1 MAAPREPAG
10 HDLAIA
16 PSAIDHA
23 RGAERPA
30 VTIVE
35 YGDFECPMCR
45 QAEPAVQQL
54 LLHHPTAVRLVFR
67 HYPIE
72 SAHPHALLAAEA
84 AEAAGADGKFW
95 EMHDLML
102 ADGARL
108 RRPALE
114 AFAERLGLDM
124 PRFTAALDDEVYRQR
139 IREHIDGAVRSH
151 VRATPAF
158 FVDGVRCDV
167 SGGMQALSAAVLGR
181 L

>member
-1 MAAPREPAG
+1 MG
-10 HDLAIA
+10 HDLAVA
-16 PSAIDHA
+16 PSAVDHA

-108 RRPALE
+108 RRPAL
-114 AFAERLGLDM
+114 
-124 PRFTAALDDEVYRQR
+124 DDEVYRQR
-139 IREHIDGAVRSH
+139 VREHIDGAVRSH

-158 FVDGVRCDV
+158 FVNGARCDV
-167 SGGMQALSAAVLGR
+167 SGGMQALAAATLAH

>member
-1 MAAPREPAG
+1 VKAAAG
-10 HDLAIA
+10 LDLVIP
-16 PSAIDHA
+16 PSAIDHV
-23 RGAERPA
+23 RGADRA
-30 VTIVE
+30 TVTIVQ

-54 LLHHPTAVRLVFR
+54 LLHHPTTMRLAFR

-72 SAHPHALLAAEA
+72 SAHPNALLAAEA

-95 EMHDLML
+95 EMHDLLL

-108 RRPALE
+108 RRQALE
-114 AFAERLGLDM
+114 AFAVRLGLDM

-139 IREHIDGAVRSH
+139 VREHIDGAVRSH

-158 FVDGVRCDV
+158 FVNGVRCDV
-167 SGGMQALSAAVLGR
+167 SGGMQALSSAALK
-181 L
+181 LL

>member
-1 MAAPREPAG
+1 MKDSHG
-10 HDLAIA
+10 HDLLVGV
-16 PSAIDHA
+16 SAVDHV
-23 RGAERPA
+23 RGAERAA

-54 LLHHPTAVRLVFR
+54 LLHHPSTIRLVFR
-67 HYPIE
+67 HFPIE
-72 SAHPHALLAAEA
+72 TAHPNALLAAEA

-95 EMHDLML
+95 EMHDLLL

-108 RRPALE
+108 RRASLE
-114 AFAERLGLDM
+114 TYAQQLGIDM

-139 IREHIDGAVRSH
+139 VREHIDGAVRSH
-151 VRATPAF
+151 VRATPGF
-158 FVDGVRCDV
+158 FVNGMVCDV
-167 SGGMQALSAAVLGR
+167 SGGMKALSAAALKH

>member
-1 MAAPREPAG
+1 MNNTKDTAG
-10 HDLAIA
+10 HELAVP
-16 PSAIDHA
+16 PSAIDHV
-23 RGAERPA
+23 RGAERPS

-54 LLHHPTAVRLVFR
+54 LLHHPTTIRLVFR

-95 EMHDLML
+95 EMHDLLL

-108 RRPALE
+108 GRPALE
-114 AFAERLGLDM
+114 GLAARLGLDL

-139 IREHIDGAVRSH
+139 VREHIDGAVRSH

-158 FVDGVRCDV
+158 FVNGARCDV
-167 SGGMQALSAAVLGR
+167 SGGMQALSAAALGR

>member
-1 MAAPREPAG
+1 MKESDG
-10 HDLAIA
+10 HDLAVP
-16 PSAIDHA
+16 PSAVDHV
-23 RGAERPA
+23 RGPDRAV

-54 LLHHPTAVRLVFR
+54 LLHHPAAVRLVFR

-72 SAHPHALLAAEA
+72 SAHPNALLAAEA

-95 EMHDLML
+95 EMHDLL
-102 ADGARL
+102 LGEGARL

-114 AFAERLGLDM
+114 AFALRIGLDM

-139 IREHIDGAVRSH
+139 VREHIDGAVRSH

-158 FVDGVRCDV
+158 FVNGRRCDV
-167 SGGMQALSAAVLGR
+167 SGGMQALSEAALR
-181 L
+181 LL